1 MKFLVAF
8 DKRWEGFHPNL
19 KDRPRRCCWYHGKIY
34 GTATDLL
41 YIRFNG
47 TLFVFDDGNVD
58 TCGSFYYE
66 NIMRCNFQ
74 KSSCYFLAINLLL
87 GLNVYICWSSSI
99 LKKPKCKE
107 SDASSLPGATPT
119 VLWLCILCRIE
130 MWGMGNES
138 RLFLWWAL
146 VRKFQRSP
154 CTFRGCSTHASR
166 AHQTTPTYPYCR
178 QGRKSFSS
186 GCFRRQQWGNS
197 WYQSWA

>member
-1 MKFLVAF
+1 MRGFSPQFEGSTTKVLLIPWQDLWHSDRLVIY
-8 DKRWEGFHPNL
+8 KIQ
-19 KDRPRRCCWYHGKIY
+19 WYALCLWWWK
-34 GTATDLL
+34 
-41 YIRFNG
+41 
-47 TLFVFDDGNVD
+47 
-58 TCGSFYYE
+58 CGH
-66 NIMRCNFQ
+66 MWQ
-74 KSSCYFLAINLLL
+74 LLL
-87 GLNVYICWSSSI
+87 WEYNAMQLSEVVMLFPCYKFAARSEGLYM
-99 LKKPKCKE
+99 LKLQHFKKPKCKE